1 MTTPA
6 APESDDA
13 SSGATPT
20 SADTPVA
27 WSSPPPRPKRDVYG
41 IVATIIAAIGLVPTL
56 AVVLIGLIPA
66 FNLVWWYLLVLFP
79 FTALLAVLVL
89 PLATVGIIVGMRRAS
104 RIRWSITAAVLGVVM
119 VAPMALIFLSSLA
132 V

>member
-1 MTTPA
+1 M
-6 APESDDA
+6 
-13 SSGATPT
+13 
-20 SADTPVA
+20 
-27 WSSPPPRPKRDVYG
+27 YG